1 MLKKEQVNEIIKIA
15 KKYLKG
21 LEWEIGIDSTNT
33 GTTRFANSIIHQN
46 MGVHRPFMWVRI
58 INKNRI
64 GSSTTTDLSEEGI
77 KNLIERAINLSKSKY
92 APKLET
98 SLPKKTKIEK
108 VSKKIV
114 ISPKER
120 EEAVAKIVEV
130 CKKNNLN
137 AFGVIHTI
145 NSSLAIFNSN
155 GVNNYALLNW
165 TYTTITAMNESAS
178 GFSFAIEKDFYK
190 IDFKK
195 LANIACEKALMAK
208 NPKDIEPGKYTVF
221 LEEPAVAEIISFLAW
236 LEFGAKRFYEK
247 TSLISKKIGKKITGK
262 NITIYDDWTDKLTLG
277 IPFDFEGVKRNK
289 VILIKN
295 GIAKSVVTDSY
306 FAKKLKM
313 KNTGHSLMQPAPW
326 GPFPLNLV
334 FEKGDKKKEEMLKSI
349 DKGIYV
355 TRFWYTR
362 VVDPDRTLIT
372 GMTRDG
378 TYFIEKGKIAYPI
391 KNMRFLINI
400 YETLENVKMISKE
413 QKYYGEE
420 LFGVVAPAL
429 VIENFN
435 FQSKTEY

>member
-1 MLKKEQVNEIIKIA
+1 MLIKGEVNKIIDIA

-21 LEWEIGIDSTNT
+21 FEWEIGIDSTNI

-46 MGVHRPFMWVRI
+46 MSVHRPFMWIRI

-64 GSSTTTDLSEEGI
+64 GSATTTDLSEEGI

-98 SLPKKTKIEK
+98 PLPKKTKIER
-108 VSKKIV
+108 VSKKNIV
-114 ISPKER
+114 SPKER
-120 EEAVAKIVEV
+120 EAAVAKIVEV
-130 CKKNNLN
+130 CKKNNLD

-145 NSSLAIFNSN
+145 NNSLAIFNSN
-155 GVNNYALLNW
+155 GVNNYAFLNW
-165 TYTTITAMNESAS
+165 TYTTITAMDGSAS
-178 GFSFAIEKDFYK
+178 GFSFACEKDFYK
-190 IDFKK
+190 IDFKE
-195 LANIACEKALMAK
+195 LAKIACEKALMAK
-208 NPKDIEPGKYTVF
+208 NPKDIEPGKYLVF
-221 LEEPAVAEIISFLAW
+221 LEEPAVCEIISFLAW
-236 LEFGAKRFYEK
+236 LEFGAKRFYER

-262 NITIYDDWTDKLTLG
+262 NITIYDDWRHKLTLG
-277 IPFDFEGVKRNK
+277 IPFDFEGVKRKK
-289 VILIKN
+289 VILIKK
-295 GIAKSVVTDSY
+295 GIAKGVVTDSY

-334 FEKGDKKKEEMLKSI
+334 FEKGDKRKEEMLKSI

-362 VVDPDRTLIT
+362 VVDPDKTLIT

-378 TYFIEKGKIAYPI
+378 TYFIENGKISYPI

-400 YETLENVKMISKE
+400 YETLENVKMIARE

-429 VIENFN
+429 VIDNFN